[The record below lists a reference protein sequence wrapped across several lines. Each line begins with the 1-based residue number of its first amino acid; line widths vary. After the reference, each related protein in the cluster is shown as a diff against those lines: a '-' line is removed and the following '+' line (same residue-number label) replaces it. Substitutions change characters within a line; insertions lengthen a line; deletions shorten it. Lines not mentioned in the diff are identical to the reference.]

1 MTDMKRIRE
10 ALCLFKSMVDCG
22 ERASQTSSEAFEN
35 AMGDSLAVDAELTAL
50 RAEVKT
56 YENEVAQSHINELR
70 LANEMERLTKENQKT
85 TIDWMTLQD
94 MNLRAHQEIEQE
106 RADLLAERRAIAEA
120 VRKETMYT
128 YDGTDYPAHSSHARM
143 HLNELADRIEQGEV
157 K

>member
-50 RAEVKT
+50 RADNIRFSEQIDATQASNRTLRAEVKT

-70 LANEMERLTKENQKT
+70 LANEVERLTKER
-85 TIDWMTLQD
+85 I
-94 MNLRAHQEIEQE
+94 
-106 RADLLAERRAIAEA
+106 AERRAIAEA
-120 VRKETMYT
+120 VRQVCSNDT
-128 YDGTDYPAHSSHARM
+128 ANR
-143 HLNELADRIEQGEV
+143 V
-157 K
+157 